1 MEQIDTKDLWK
12 RTKQKTVRIKD
23 FGRNHG
29 LLEKEESMKTIKVTA
44 NNRLSIIDVNFDDYR
59 DIKKAVGC
67 ECFETVKTQRLF
79 DFFGGP
85 VLFCVDE
92 SGLLKDLPIN
102 WVASFFYGT
111 GAHGSPIVGD
121 IVFGIP
127 VYDTIEAP
135 KDVESMKQQLLDTFG
150 VLREE

>member
-1 MEQIDTKDLWK
+1 MSERK
-12 RTKQKTVRIKD
+12 KT
-23 FGRNHG
+23 
-29 LLEKEESMKTIKVTA
+29 MKTIKITTD
-44 NNRLSIIDVNFDDYR
+44 NKLSIIDVDFDDYR
-59 DIKKAVGC
+59 DIQKAVGC

-92 SGLLKDLPIN
+92 SGLLKYLPIN
-102 WVASFFYGT
+102 RVASFFYG
-111 GAHGSPIVGD
+111 GVIVGD

-150 VLREE
+150 VLKEE

>member
-1 MEQIDTKDLWK
+1 MGC
-12 RTKQKTVRIKD
+12 QK
-23 FGRNHG
+23 GEN
-29 LLEKEESMKTIKVTA
+29 MKTIKITTD
-44 NNRLSIIDVNFDDYR
+44 NKLSIIDVDFDDYR
-59 DIKKAVGC
+59 DIQKAVGC

-92 SGLLKDLPIN
+92 EGLLKDLPIN

-111 GAHGSPIVGD
+111 GTHGSPIVGD

-150 VLREE
+150 FLKEE

>member
-1 MEQIDTKDLWK
+1 
-12 RTKQKTVRIKD
+12 
-23 FGRNHG
+23 
-29 LLEKEESMKTIKVTA
+29 MKTIKITTD
-44 NNRLSIIDVNFDDYR
+44 NKLSIIDVDFDDYR
-59 DIKKAVGC
+59 DIQKAVGC
-67 ECFETVKTQRLF
+67 KHFETVKTQRLF

-92 SGLLKDLPIN
+92 SGLLKYLPIN
-102 WVASFFYGT
+102 RVASFFYG
-111 GAHGSPIVGD
+111 GVIVGD

>member
-1 MEQIDTKDLWK
+1 MEIPEIC
-12 RTKQKTVRIKD
+12 RRKQSKKQPEERILAAGMDCQK
-23 FGRNHG
+23 GRN
-29 LLEKEESMKTIKVTA
+29 MKTIKITTD
-44 NNRLSIIDVNFDDYR
+44 NKLSIIDVDFDDYR
-59 DIKKAVGC
+59 DIQKAVGC
-67 ECFETVKTQRLF
+67 KHFETVKTQRLF

-92 SGLLKDLPIN
+92 SGLLKYLPIN
-102 WVASFFYGT
+102 RVASFFYG
-111 GAHGSPIVGD
+111 GVIVGD